1 MRSKNIPQGYKQ
13 TELGIIP
20 EDWEVKSFSQIFDM
34 YPNNTYPRDCMND
47 SCGVVRNIHYG
58 DVLIKYPT
66 IVDAEKC
73 AIPYLNEGVKI
84 KLQKLVQSGDIII
97 ADTAEDETVG
107 KCVEIKNVGDNK
119 IVAGLH
125 TFFCRPTA
133 PFAAGWLGYYINS
146 TNYHNQLIPYITGI
160 KVSSISRTSIQET
173 KLLVPPIAEQ
183 RAIAEALSDVDGLI
197 AALDKQIAKKRLLKQ
212 GAMQQLLTGKKRL
225 PGFTDKWVNVQIK
238 QLGKWSK
245 GQPFSKDKI
254 NRDGKNPCIHY
265 GELFSYGEVI
275 ETIKS
280 NTDIKP
286 YVKSSGKDVL
296 FPASDVTPIGLGRC
310 SALNVKNVLLG
321 GDIII
326 LELTKDCPA
335 YISYVVNL
343 NKQQI
348 IDRVTGT
355 TVKHINSN
363 LLGEIKINISTDIK
377 EQQAIATILSDMDK
391 EIADLEAQRDKYRLL
406 KSGMMQKL
414 LTGQIRLVKQQ
425 AKIVPLGVEVPVVR
439 EIPVATHIIA
449 GHIVNR
455 SHKSRG
461 WGRTKLQKS
470 LHLIGYCMQLNLGT
484 EYIRNTAGPD
494 DQQLM
499 NYIDQKFRQYR
510 HVNKVCE
517 KLPDGK
523 THYSYTPTPM
533 IQDVEMAYE
542 KYPKELR
549 EQIDALI
556 DKLNTMDLA
565 GAEILSTLYAVWNNR
580 IIKQEHITEDL
591 LIADF
596 YAWST
601 HKADF
606 EEARVRKALNYMR
619 DNNII
624 PVGWGKYIDKRKA

>member
-1 MRSKNIPQGYKQ
+1 MNIPQGYKQ

-20 EDWEVKSFSQIFDM
+20 EDWEVVTVD
-34 YPNNTYPRDCMND
+34 
-47 SCGVVRNIHYG
+47 
-58 DVLIKYPT
+58 DVLDMPTKTTSTTSFLSKYYVGTENMYSLKKGIAPHLGRLPYMQVREYQ
-66 IVDAEKC
+66 INDILVSN
-73 AIPYLNEGVKI
+73 IRPYLKKIWLANRHGGCSSDVIVFRVKDTEIYSSAYIYTVLSDDSFFKYVMDSAIGTKMPRGDKAAI
-84 KLQKLVQSGDIII
+84 KAYSL
-97 ADTAEDETVG
+97 T
-107 KCVEIKNVGDNK
+107 
-119 IVAGLH
+119 
-125 TFFCRPTA
+125 
-133 PFAAGWLGYYINS
+133 
-146 TNYHNQLIPYITGI
+146 IP
-160 KVSSISRTSIQET
+160 KD
-173 KLLVPPIAEQ
+173 IAEQ

-197 AALDKQIAKKRLLKQ
+197 AALDKKIDKKRLLKQ
-212 GAMQQLLTGKKRL
+212 GAMQQLLTGTKRL
-225 PGFTDKWVNVQIK
+225 PGFTDKWKYVALEHLLEYEQPTKYLVQSTDYIESGTPVLTAGK
-238 QLGKWSK
+238 TFILGYTAETKRIYTNLPVIIFDDFTTDSK
-245 GQPFSKDKI
+245 YVTMPFKA
-254 NRDGKNPCIHY
+254 
-265 GELFSYGEVI
+265 
-275 ETIKS
+275 
-280 NTDIKP
+280 
-286 YVKSSGKDVL
+286 KSSAMKMLQLKDRRYNLRLVYEL
-296 FPASDVTPIGLGRC
+296 MQLIQFPLYDHQRYWISEYSKLQVYIPSDF
-310 SALNVKNVLLG
+310 
-321 GDIII
+321 
-326 LELTKDCPA
+326 
-335 YISYVVNL
+335 
-343 NKQQI
+343 
-348 IDRVTGT
+348 
-355 TVKHINSN
+355 
-363 LLGEIKINISTDIK
+363 K

-391 EIADLEAQRDKYRLL
+391 EIANLEAQRDKYRLL

-425 AKIVPLGVEVPVVR
+425 AKIIPLGVEVPAVR

-470 LHLIGYCMQLNLGT
+470 LHLIGYCMQLNLGN

-499 NYIDQKFRQYR
+499 DYIDQKFRQYR

-556 DKLNTMDLA
+556 DKLNTLDLA

-580 IIKQEHITEDL
+580 IIKQEQITDDL

-596 YAWST
+596 YAWSK

-606 EEARVRKALNYMR
+606 EEARVRKSLNYMR

-624 PVGWGKYIDKRKA
+624 PVGWGKYIDKR

>member
-1 MRSKNIPQGYKQ
+1 MNIPQGYKQ

-34 YPNNTYPRDCMND
+34 YPNNTYPRDCMNN
-47 SCGVVRNIHYG
+47 SRGVVRNIHYG

-66 IVDAEKC
+66 IVDVEKC
-73 AIPYLNEGVKI
+73 AIPYLNENVKI
-84 KLQKLVQSGDIII
+84 KRQKLVQSGDIII

-197 AALDKQIAKKRLLKQ
+197 AALDKKIAKKRLLKQ
-212 GAMQQLLTGKKRL
+212 GAMCKLLSLSGRGKKWFNARL
-225 PGFTDKWVNVQIK
+225 GSVVSIRKGSMLTSDRFVAGNIPVIAGGKIPAGYHNVANRPANTITISASGASAGYVALYNKPIFATDCSTIE
-238 QLGKWSK
+238 
-245 GQPFSKDKI
+245 
-254 NRDGKNPCIHY
+254 PCSTYDIHY
-265 GELFSYGEVI
+265 IYHLLKYYQSEIFAMQTGGAQPHVHPSDLNELQILYAKDI
-275 ETIKS
+275 E
-280 NTDIKP
+280 
-286 YVKSSGKDVL
+286 
-296 FPASDVTPIGLGRC
+296 
-310 SALNVKNVLLG
+310 
-321 GDIII
+321 
-326 LELTKDCPA
+326 
-335 YISYVVNL
+335 
-343 NKQQI
+343 
-348 IDRVTGT
+348 
-355 TVKHINSN
+355 
-363 LLGEIKINISTDIK
+363 

-425 AKIVPLGVEVPVVR
+425 AKIIPLGVEVPAVR
-439 EIPVATHIIA
+439 EIPIDAHIIA

-455 SHKSRG
+455 SHQSRG

-470 LHLIGYCMQLNLGT
+470 LHLIGYCMQLNLGN

-556 DKLNTMDLA
+556 DKLNTLDLA

-580 IIKQEHITEDL
+580 IIKQEQITDDL

-606 EEARVRKALNYMR
+606 EAARVRKALNYMR

-624 PVGWGKYIDKRKA
+624 PVGWGKYIDKR

>member
-1 MRSKNIPQGYKQ
+1 MNIPQGYKQ

-34 YPNNTYPRDCMND
+34 HPNNTYPRDCMND
-47 SCGVVRNIHYG
+47 SRGVVRNIHYG

-107 KCVEIKNVGDNK
+107 KCVEIKNVGNNK

-125 TFFCRPTA
+125 TFFCRPTV
-133 PFAAGWLGYYINS
+133 PFATGWLGYYINS

-160 KVSSISRTSIQET
+160 KVSSISRTAIQET

-183 RAIAEALSDVDGLI
+183 RVIAEALSDVDGLI
-197 AALDKQIAKKRLLKQ
+197 AALDKKIAKKRLLKQ
-212 GAMQQLLTGKKRL
+212 GAMCKLLSLSGRGKKWFNTKLGNVVNIRKGSML
-225 PGFTDKWVNVQIK
+225 TSDKFVAGNIPVIAGGKIPAGYHNVANRPANTITISASGASAGYVALYNKPIFATDCSTIE
-238 QLGKWSK
+238 
-245 GQPFSKDKI
+245 
-254 NRDGKNPCIHY
+254 PCSTYDIHY
-265 GELFSYGEVI
+265 IYHLLKYYQSEIFAMQTGGAQPHVHPSDLNELQILYAKDI
-275 ETIKS
+275 E
-280 NTDIKP
+280 
-286 YVKSSGKDVL
+286 
-296 FPASDVTPIGLGRC
+296 
-310 SALNVKNVLLG
+310 
-321 GDIII
+321 
-326 LELTKDCPA
+326 
-335 YISYVVNL
+335 
-343 NKQQI
+343 
-348 IDRVTGT
+348 
-355 TVKHINSN
+355 
-363 LLGEIKINISTDIK
+363 
-377 EQQAIATILSDMDK
+377 EQRAIATILSDMDK

-425 AKIVPLGVEVPVVR
+425 PKIVPLTAQVNNVR
-439 EIPVATHIIA
+439 SIPVDTHIIA

-455 SHKSRG
+455 SHQSRG

-470 LHLIGYCMQLNLGT
+470 LHLIGYCMQLNLGN

-494 DQQLM
+494 DQQFM
-499 NYIDQKFRQYR
+499 NHIDQKFRQYR

-517 KLPDGK
+517 KLPDGR

-565 GAEILSTLYAVWNNR
+565 GAEAVSTLYAVWNNR
-580 IIKQEHITEDL
+580 IIKQEQITDNL

-596 YAWST
+596 YAWSK

-624 PVGWGKYIDKRKA
+624 PVGWGKYIDKR

>member
-1 MRSKNIPQGYKQ
+1 MTIPQGYKQ

-20 EDWEVKSFSQIFDM
+20 EDWEVKQISDFTSVVTGGTPSTQHAEYWGGDI
-34 YPNNTYPRDCMND
+34 RWMNSGELNLKFVYDVEGRITEEGLHNSSTHVIPAECVLVGLAGQGKTRGTAAYNLVSLCTNQSIAAFLPTDTHSSLYLYYVID
-47 SCGVVRNIHYG
+47 SLY
-58 DVLIKYPT
+58 D
-66 IVDAEKC
+66 
-73 AIPYLNEGVKI
+73 YLR
-84 KLQKLVQSGDIII
+84 LLSSGD
-97 ADTAEDETVG
+97 G
-107 KCVEIKNVGDNK
+107 GRGGLNK
-119 IVAGLH
+119 QILSSLNIVL
-125 TFFCRPTA
+125 
-133 PFAAGWLGYYINS
+133 
-146 TNYHNQLIPYITGI
+146 
-160 KVSSISRTSIQET
+160 
-173 KLLVPPIAEQ
+173 PPIAEQ
-183 RAIAEALSDVDGLI
+183 KAIAEALSDVDGLI
-197 AALDKQIAKKRLLKQ
+197 AALDKKIAKKRLLKQ

-225 PGFTDKWVNVQIK
+225 PGFADEWVEK
-238 QLGKWSK
+238 K
-245 GQPFSKDKI
+245 
-254 NRDGKNPCIHY
+254 
-265 GELFSYGEVI
+265 
-275 ETIKS
+275 
-280 NTDIKP
+280 
-286 YVKSSGKDVL
+286 
-296 FPASDVTPIGLGRC
+296 
-310 SALNVKNVLLG
+310 
-321 GDIII
+321 
-326 LELTKDCPA
+326 
-335 YISYVVNL
+335 
-343 NKQQI
+343 
-348 IDRVTGT
+348 
-355 TVKHINSN
+355 
-363 LLGEIKINISTDIK
+363 LGEICSIIMGQSPSSEYYNTQNRGLPLIQGNADLENRQQVVRFYTSQITKECEKGDVIFSVRAPVGAVGKATHKSCLGRGVCAIKTDNDFLYHYLVYIENDWSSFSKGSTFDSINSDELYQLSLVLPQIKK
-377 EQQAIATILSDMDK
+377 EQQAIAKILSDMDK

-499 NYIDQKFRQYR
+499 NHIDQKFRQYR

-517 KLPDGK
+517 KLPDGR

-565 GAEILSTLYAVWNNR
+565 GAEMLSTLYAVWNNR
-580 IIKQEHITEDL
+580 IIKQEQITDDL

-606 EEARVRKALNYMR
+606 EESRVRKALNYMR

-624 PVGWGKYIDKRKA
+624 PVGWGKYIDKR

>member
-1 MRSKNIPQGYKQ
+1 MPQGYKQ

-20 EDWEVKSFSQIFDM
+20 EDWEVVNFCEVADNFTGL
-34 YPNNTYPRDCMND
+34 TYAPENVKNYGTLVLRSSNIQDGFLCYEDNVYVD
-47 SCGVVRNIHYG
+47 GINIPDRAKAKAGDILVCVRNGSRNLIGKSALISSKAPKNLAFGAFMTVLRAKNGSHNIFIHQIWQSDYIQRQ
-58 DVLIKYPT
+58 IKDNLGAT
-66 IVDAEKC
+66 INQV
-73 AIPYLNEGVKI
+73 
-84 KLQKLVQSGDIII
+84 
-97 ADTAEDETVG
+97 T
-107 KCVEIKNVGDNK
+107 NK
-119 IVAGLH
+119 D
-125 TFFCRPTA
+125 
-133 PFAAGWLGYYINS
+133 
-146 TNYHNQLIPYITGI
+146 
-160 KVSSISRTSIQET
+160 ISRYIIPM
-173 KLLVPPIAEQ
+173 PPIAEQ
-183 RAIAEALSDVDGLI
+183 RAIAEALSDVDRLI
-197 AALDKQIAKKRLLKQ
+197 AALDKKIAKKRLLKQ
-212 GAMQQLLTGKKRL
+212 GAMCKLLSLSGRGKKWFNVRL
-225 PGFTDKWVNVQIK
+225 GNVVNIRKGSMLTSDRFVAGNIPVIAGGKIPAGYHNVANRPANTITISASGASAGYVALYNKPIFATDCSTIE
-238 QLGKWSK
+238 
-245 GQPFSKDKI
+245 
-254 NRDGKNPCIHY
+254 PCSTYDIHY
-265 GELFSYGEVI
+265 IYHLLKYYQSEIFAMQTGGAQPHVHPSDLNELQILYAKDI
-275 ETIKS
+275 E
-280 NTDIKP
+280 
-286 YVKSSGKDVL
+286 
-296 FPASDVTPIGLGRC
+296 
-310 SALNVKNVLLG
+310 
-321 GDIII
+321 
-326 LELTKDCPA
+326 
-335 YISYVVNL
+335 
-343 NKQQI
+343 
-348 IDRVTGT
+348 
-355 TVKHINSN
+355 
-363 LLGEIKINISTDIK
+363 

-425 AKIVPLGVEVPVVR
+425 AKIIPLGVEVPAVR
-439 EIPVATHIIA
+439 EIPIDAHIIA

-455 SHKSRG
+455 SYQSRG

-470 LHLIGYCMQLNLGT
+470 LHLIGYCTQLNLGN

-549 EQIDALI
+549 EQVDALI

-580 IIKQEHITEDL
+580 IIKQEQITDDL

-624 PVGWGKYIDKRKA
+624 PVGWGKYIDQR

>member
-1 MRSKNIPQGYKQ
+1 MFPAGTIMYAMYASLGKCNIANIELSSSQAI
-13 TELGIIP
+13 LGITPKCRITP
-20 EDWEVKSFSQIFDM
+20 EYLYYYLSFIEEDVKDM
-34 YPNNTYPRDCMND
+34 GQT
-47 SCGVVRNIHYG
+47 G
-58 DVLIKYPT
+58 T
-66 IVDAEKC
+66 
-73 AIPYLNEGVKI
+73 
-84 KLQKLVQSGDIII
+84 QS
-97 ADTAEDETVG
+97 
-107 KCVEIKNVGDNK
+107 N
-119 IVAGLH
+119 
-125 TFFCRPTA
+125 
-133 PFAAGWLGYYINS
+133 
-146 TNYHNQLIPYITGI
+146 
-160 KVSSISRTSIQET
+160 
-173 KLLVPPIAEQ
+173 
-183 RAIAEALSDVDGLI
+183 LS
-197 AALDKQIAKKRLLKQ
+197 KQIVQDFMVK
-212 GAMQQLLTGKKRL
+212 L
-225 PGFTDKWVNVQIK
+225 P
-238 QLGKWSK
+238 S
-245 GQPFSKDKI
+245 
-254 NRDGKNPCIHY
+254 
-265 GELFSYGEVI
+265 
-275 ETIKS
+275 
-280 NTDIKP
+280 
-286 YVKSSGKDVL
+286 
-296 FPASDVTPIGLGRC
+296 
-310 SALNVKNVLLG
+310 
-321 GDIII
+321 
-326 LELTKDCPA
+326 
-335 YISYVVNL
+335 
-343 NKQQI
+343 
-348 IDRVTGT
+348 
-355 TVKHINSN
+355 
-363 LLGEIKINISTDIK
+363 DIK

-425 AKIVPLGVEVPVVR
+425 AKIIPLGVEVPAVR
-439 EIPVATHIIA
+439 EIPIDAHIIA

-455 SHKSRG
+455 SYQSRG

-470 LHLIGYCMQLNLGT
+470 LHLIGYCMQLNLGN

-556 DKLNTMDLA
+556 DKLNIMDLA

-580 IIKQEHITEDL
+580 IIKQEHITDDL

-596 YAWST
+596 YAWSK

-624 PVGWGKYIDKRKA
+624 PVGWGKYIDKR

>member
-1 MRSKNIPQGYKQ
+1 M
-13 TELGIIP
+13 
-20 EDWEVKSFSQIFDM
+20 
-34 YPNNTYPRDCMND
+34 
-47 SCGVVRNIHYG
+47 
-58 DVLIKYPT
+58 
-66 IVDAEKC
+66 
-73 AIPYLNEGVKI
+73 
-84 KLQKLVQSGDIII
+84 
-97 ADTAEDETVG
+97 
-107 KCVEIKNVGDNK
+107 
-119 IVAGLH
+119 
-125 TFFCRPTA
+125 
-133 PFAAGWLGYYINS
+133 
-146 TNYHNQLIPYITGI
+146 
-160 KVSSISRTSIQET
+160 
-173 KLLVPPIAEQ
+173 
-183 RAIAEALSDVDGLI
+183 
-197 AALDKQIAKKRLLKQ
+197 
-212 GAMQQLLTGKKRL
+212 
-225 PGFTDKWVNVQIK
+225 
-238 QLGKWSK
+238 
-245 GQPFSKDKI
+245 
-254 NRDGKNPCIHY
+254 CIHY

-275 ETIKS
+275 EDIKS
-280 NTDIKP
+280 NTDIRP
-286 YVKSSGKDVL
+286 TVKSSGQDVL

-326 LELTKDCPA
+326 LEVTKDYPA
-335 YISYVVNL
+335 YISYIVNL

-363 LLGEIKINISTDIK
+363 LLGEIKVNISTDIK

-425 AKIVPLGVEVPVVR
+425 AKIIPLGVEVPAVR
-439 EIPVATHIIA
+439 EIPIDAHIIA

-455 SHKSRG
+455 SHQSRG

-470 LHLIGYCMQLNLGT
+470 LHLIGYCTQLNLGN

-556 DKLNTMDLA
+556 DKLNTLDLA

-580 IIKQEHITEDL
+580 IIKQEQITDDL

-596 YAWST
+596 YAWSK

-606 EEARVRKALNYMR
+606 EEARVRKSLNYMR

-624 PVGWGKYIDKRKA
+624 PVGWGKYIDKR

>member
-1 MRSKNIPQGYKQ
+1 MNIPQGYKQ

-66 IVDAEKC
+66 IVDVEKC

-107 KCVEIKNVGDNK
+107 KCVEIKNVGNNK

-125 TFFCRPTA
+125 TFFCRPTSL
-133 PFAAGWLGYYINS
+133 FAAGWLGYYMNS

-160 KVSSISRTSIQET
+160 KVSSISRTAIQET

-183 RAIAEALSDVDGLI
+183 RVIAEALSDVDGVI
-197 AALDKQIAKKRLLKQ
+197 AALDKKIAKKRLLKQ
-212 GAMQQLLTGKKRL
+212 GAMQQLLTSKKRL
-225 PGFTDKWVNVQIK
+225 SSFTDEWVEGYIK
-238 QLGKWSK
+238 EY
-245 GQPFSKDKI
+245 FEI
-254 NRDGKNPCIHY
+254 
-265 GELFSYGEVI
+265 
-275 ETIKS
+275 T
-280 NTDIKP
+280 
-286 YVKSSGKDVL
+286 
-296 FPASDVTPIGLGRC
+296 A
-310 SALNVKNVLLG
+310 G
-321 GDIII
+321 GDVDTSRFSSVKTSRCKYPIYSNS
-326 LELTKDCPA
+326 LDEKGLYGYTSLPNYSAGC
-335 YISYVVNL
+335 VT
-343 NKQQI
+343 
-348 IDRVTGT
+348 VTGRGT
-355 TVKHINSN
+355 
-363 LLGEIKINISTDIK
+363 LGHAEYRDEAFDAIVRLIVMTPKGNNICAQFIK
-377 EQQAIATILSDMDK
+377 ELLNLAEPFIFESTGVPQLTAPQVGSTKIKVPQKIEEQRAIATILSDMDK
-391 EIADLEAQRDKYRLL
+391 EIADLEAQRDKYCLL
-406 KSGMMQKL
+406 KLGMMQKL

-425 AKIVPLGVEVPVVR
+425 AKIIPLSVEVPAVR
-439 EIPVATHIIA
+439 DIPIDAHIIA

-455 SHKSRG
+455 SHQSRG

-470 LHLIGYCMQLNLGT
+470 LHLIGYCTKLNLGN

-549 EQIDALI
+549 EQVDALI
-556 DKLNTMDLA
+556 DWLNTMDLA
-565 GAEILSTLYAVWNNR
+565 GAEMLSTLYAVWNNR
-580 IIKQEHITEDL
+580 IIKREQITDDL

-596 YAWST
+596 YAWSA

-624 PVGWGKYIDKRKA
+624 PVGWGKYIDKR

>member
-1 MRSKNIPQGYKQ
+1 MNSMFKMINTNIPQGYKQ

-47 SCGVVRNIHYG
+47 SRGVVRNIHYG

-66 IVDAEKC
+66 IVDVEKC
-73 AIPYLNEGVKI
+73 AIPYINEGVKI

-197 AALDKQIAKKRLLKQ
+197 AALDKKIAKKRLLKQ
-212 GAMQQLLTGKKRL
+212 AAMQQLLTSKKRL
-225 PGFTDKWVNVQIK
+225 PGFTDKWKYVALEHLLEYEQPTKYLVQSTDYIESGTPVLTAGK
-238 QLGKWSK
+238 TFVLGYTAENKGIYTNLPVIIFDDFTTDSK
-245 GQPFSKDKI
+245 YVTMPFKA
-254 NRDGKNPCIHY
+254 
-265 GELFSYGEVI
+265 
-275 ETIKS
+275 
-280 NTDIKP
+280 
-286 YVKSSGKDVL
+286 KSSAMKMLQLKDRRYNLRLVYEL
-296 FPASDVTPIGLGRC
+296 MQLIQFPLYDHQRYWISEYSKLQVYIPSDF
-310 SALNVKNVLLG
+310 
-321 GDIII
+321 
-326 LELTKDCPA
+326 E
-335 YISYVVNL
+335 
-343 NKQQI
+343 
-348 IDRVTGT
+348 
-355 TVKHINSN
+355 
-363 LLGEIKINISTDIK
+363 

-391 EIADLEAQRDKYRLL
+391 EIADLEAQRDKYRRL

-425 AKIVPLGVEVPVVR
+425 AKIVPLGVEVPAVR
-439 EIPVATHIIA
+439 EIPIDAHIIA

-470 LHLIGYCMQLNLGT
+470 LHLIGYCTQLNLGN

-533 IQDVEMAYE
+533 IQDVETAYE

-549 EQIDALI
+549 EQVDALI

-580 IIKQEHITEDL
+580 IIKQDQITDDL

-624 PVGWGKYIDKRKA
+624 PVGWGKYIDKR

>member
-1 MRSKNIPQGYKQ
+1 MNIPQGYKQ

-47 SCGVVRNIHYG
+47 SRGVVRNIHYG

-73 AIPYLNEGVKI
+73 AIPYLNEDVKI

-197 AALDKQIAKKRLLKQ
+197 AALDKKIAKKRLLKQ
-212 GAMQQLLTGKKRL
+212 GAMCKLLSLSGRGKKWFNARL
-225 PGFTDKWVNVQIK
+225 GSVVSIRKGSMLTSDRFVAGNIPVIAGGKIPAGYHNVANRPANTITISASGASAGYVALYNKPIFATDCSTIE
-238 QLGKWSK
+238 
-245 GQPFSKDKI
+245 
-254 NRDGKNPCIHY
+254 PCSTYDIHY
-265 GELFSYGEVI
+265 IYHLLKYYQSEIFAMQTGGAQPHVHPSDLNELQILYAKDI
-275 ETIKS
+275 E
-280 NTDIKP
+280 
-286 YVKSSGKDVL
+286 
-296 FPASDVTPIGLGRC
+296 
-310 SALNVKNVLLG
+310 
-321 GDIII
+321 
-326 LELTKDCPA
+326 
-335 YISYVVNL
+335 
-343 NKQQI
+343 
-348 IDRVTGT
+348 
-355 TVKHINSN
+355 
-363 LLGEIKINISTDIK
+363 

-391 EIADLEAQRDKYRLL
+391 EIANLEAKRDKYRLI

-425 AKIVPLGVEVPVVR
+425 AKIIPLGVEVPAVR
-439 EIPVATHIIA
+439 EIPIDAHIIA

-455 SHKSRG
+455 SYQSRG

-470 LHLIGYCMQLNLGT
+470 LHLIGYCMQLNLGN

-556 DKLNTMDLA
+556 DKLNTLDLA

-580 IIKQEHITEDL
+580 IIKQEQITDDL

-596 YAWST
+596 YAWSK

-606 EEARVRKALNYMR
+606 EEARVRKSLNYMR

-624 PVGWGKYIDKRKA
+624 PVGWGKYIDKR